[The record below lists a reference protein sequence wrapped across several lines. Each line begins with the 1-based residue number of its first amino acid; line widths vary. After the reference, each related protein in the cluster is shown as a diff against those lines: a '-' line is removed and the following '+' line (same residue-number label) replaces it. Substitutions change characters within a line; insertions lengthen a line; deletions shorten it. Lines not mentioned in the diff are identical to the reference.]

1 MTFSPP
7 PTAFEGKHSSGGM
20 TLVELLIALA
30 IFAVLSTITHGAIR
44 AALEARERIETQNAR
59 LAALQK
65 AIAIIERD
73 VSQIANRPI
82 RDENGEPLPALASSG
97 SGARLM
103 EFTRTGWQNP
113 MGAKRG
119 HLRRVAYEIAYGT
132 GHETGHET
140 GYKGDEKQL
149 LRLVWHVLDR
159 AQDSLPSSSVL
170 LTRVND
176 VAIRYLNAEYEW
188 QTEWPLQQWG
198 QETAPADSGLPK
210 GIEITIDAQE
220 FGRISRLLAVSD

>member
-1 MTFSPP
+1 MMTFSRP
-7 PTAFEGKHSSGGM
+7 PTASEGKRSSEGM

-30 IFAVLSTITHGAIR
+30 IFAVLSAITHGAIR

-73 VSQIANRPI
+73 VSQMANRPI
-82 RDENGEPLPALASSG
+82 RDENGEPLPALESSG

-119 HLRRVAYEIAYGT
+119 HLRRVAYEIAYG
-132 GHETGHET
+132 TGHET

-176 VAIRYLNAEYEW
+176 VAIRYLDAEYEW

-210 GIEITIDAQE
+210 GIEITIDAE
-220 FGRISRLLAVSD
+220 GFGRISRLLAVSD